1 MIVIDASGLILGRLS
16 SMIAKRLLEGE
27 TVSIVN
33 AEKAIISGSAT
44 TTFKGY
50 LQATQRGIK
59 EQGPYY
65 PKRPDMILKR
75 TIRGMLPHKRRR
87 GRDALSQLKV
97 YVGEPG
103 ELKREARS
111 KLEGTSM
118 KRLSTIKHIRLG
130 ELSRQLGGKF

>member
-16 SMIAKRLLEGE
+16 SMTAKRLLEGE

-33 AEKAIISGSAT
+33 AEKVIISGSAT
-44 TTFKGY
+44 TTFNEY

-75 TIRGMLPHKRRR
+75 TVRGMLPHKRRR
-87 GRDALSQLKV
+87 GRNALSHLKV
-97 YVGEPG
+97 YVGEPV

-118 KRLSTIKHIRLG
+118 KRLSTIKHIGLDD
-130 ELSRQLGGKF
+130 LSRQLGGKF

>member
-16 SMIAKRLLEGE
+16 SMTAKRLLEGE

-33 AEKAIISGSAT
+33 AEKVIISGSAT
-44 TTFKGY
+44 TTFNEY
-50 LQATQRGIK
+50 LQATRRGIK

-75 TIRGMLPHKRRR
+75 TVRGMLPHKRRR
-87 GRDALSQLKV
+87 GRDALSHLKV
-97 YVGEPG
+97 YVGEPV

-118 KRLSTIKHIRLG
+118 KRLSTIKHIGLDD
-130 ELSRQLGGKF
+130 LSRQLGGKF